1 MTPAISALVY
11 AFALVLGLV
20 PILMWVARSVGL
32 VDKPDNTRKL
42 HLNSIPL
49 VGGIAVFIGSLAAAS
64 FALWQSGLEISPENR
79 YELIGLVLGLT
90 AIILIGVLDDRFALR
105 GRQKLIGQIAAVTIL
120 YVFGYRFE
128 VIEIMGFQVHFGI
141 FSIVVVYFWC
151 LAAINSVN
159 LLDGADGFATVVG
172 AVMSFAMSYM
182 AFYMQQDIDGIICLA
197 FGGALVAF
205 LFFNFPP
212 AKAYLGDAG
221 SMLIGL
227 FFAAISIRCAFKQQL
242 AYAVFAPITLLA
254 IPLIDTSAAIIRRRL
269 TGKSI
274 YTEDRGHLHHVL
286 AKRGLSPRKSLLF
299 VTFFSL
305 MTATG
310 GALALRLGRAEFA
323 LASIGMV
330 LFLLVAF
337 KVFGV
342 AEFKL
347 LSRKLIQIARSFL
360 IVPKRTRV
368 KLAEE
373 SSLSLQGDED
383 WAEVWGQFRKFAE
396 QHELTQ
402 IILDVNAPWRHESYH
417 ARWRQASFNASANHN
432 WQVEMPII
440 VESRIWG
447 RVQIF
452 APRVTKV
459 SHHEIILDLL
469 EMISVCE
476 KEIAKDSSLHQ
487 VSQHLQLISVEDDTP
502 NGSAFSAR

>member
-1 MTPAISALVY
+1 MTPAITALLF
-11 AFALVLGLV
+11 AFALVMGLV
-20 PILMWVARSVGL
+20 PILMWGAHRVGL

-49 VGGIAVFIGSLAAAS
+49 IGGIAVFIGSLTAAS
-64 FALWQSGLEISPENR
+64 FAVWQTGIELSSPNVN
-79 YELIGLVLGLT
+79 ELIGLVLGLLVIVT
-90 AIILIGVLDDRFALR
+90 VGVVDDRFALR
-105 GRQKLIGQIAAVTIL
+105 GRQKLVGQIAAVTLL
-120 YVFGYRFE
+120 YLFGYRFE
-128 VIEIMGFQVHFGI
+128 VIEIMGFQVNFGI
-141 FSIVVVYFWC
+141 FSIAVVYFWC

-159 LLDGADGFATVVG
+159 LLDGADGFATTVG
-172 AVMSFAMSYM
+172 AIMSFAMSYM
-182 AFYMQQDIDGIICLA
+182 AFYMKQEIDGIICLA
-197 FGGALVAF
+197 FGGALLAF
-205 LFFNFPP
+205 LVFNFPP

-254 IPLIDTSAAIIRRRL
+254 IPLIDTSAAFIRRRL

-274 YTEDRGHLHHVL
+274 FTEDRGHLHHVL
-286 AKRGLSPRKSLLF
+286 QKRGLSPRMSLLF

-310 GALALRLGRAEFA
+310 GVLALRLGRAEFA

-347 LSRKLIQIARSFL
+347 LSRKFLQIGRSFL
-360 IVPKRTRV
+360 ILPKRSRG
-368 KLAEE
+368 KSAEE

-383 WAEVWGQFRKFAE
+383 WAEVWDQFRKFA
-396 QHELTQ
+396 QQNELTQ

-417 ARWRQASFNASANHN
+417 ARWRQSSFNASANHN

-440 VESRIWG
+440 VENRIWG

-452 APRVTKV
+452 APRLTQA
-459 SHHEIILDLL
+459 SHHEIIKDLL
-469 EMISVCE
+469 EMIGVCE
-476 KEIAKDSSLHQ
+476 KEIAKESSLHQ
-487 VSQHLQLISVEDDTP
+487 VSQHLQSISFENDTP